1 MATRRYPR
9 LHSRWVKL
17 VIYYGNSLL
26 HIHEKYSFSST
37 VVSILTKTAKC
48 FDFKTRILIEKLS
61 VVIEN

>member
-1 MATRRYPR
+1 MATRSYPR

-26 HIHEKYSFSST
+26 HIHEQYTFSST
-37 VVSILTKTAKC
+37 AVSILTKTAKF